1 MSADS
6 KPILVIGGG
15 ISGVTVALEAA
26 EAGYEVILLEK
37 SPSLGGRVAQMNLY
51 FPKLCSPFCGL
62 EINYRRLRTNP
73 RIKIYTLAEV
83 TKITGEPKN
92 YTATVELKP
101 RLVNEKC
108 TVCADC
114 VMVCPKERLNPFNYG
129 LGKTKAI
136 YLPHEMALPLRY
148 VIDPEVCPGAS
159 CGQCL
164 SACKYQAIDLTM
176 KPQTIAVKA
185 GAVVYATGWKPYP
198 AEKIDNLGFGKIPN
212 VITNVMM
219 ERLSAP
225 NGPTQG
231 KILRLS
237 DRKPVESVAFVQC
250 AGSRDENHL
259 AYCSSV
265 CCLAAL
271 KQASY
276 VRAQYPEAKLFMFYI
291 DLRALGRMEDFLEKI
306 KAETGI
312 ELIKGQVAKV
322 SEEAGTGRVTVEAEE
337 VLQGCKRRETVDLV
351 VLATGM
357 MPEAGAELP
366 LPAVRDEFGFL
377 VAQNGGPG
385 AAGVAKR
392 PADVVHSIQDAT
404 GAALKAIQ
412 TLSGAG
418 SKPVALKE

>member
-1 MSADS
+1 MNPDC

-15 ISGVTVALEAA
+15 ISGITVALEAA
-26 EAGYEVILLEK
+26 EAGYEVALLEK
-37 SPSLGGRVAQMNLY
+37 SPSLGGRVAQLNLY
-51 FPKLCSPFCGL
+51 FPKLCPPFCGL
-62 EINYRRLRTNP
+62 EINYRRLRSNP
-73 RIKIYTLAEV
+73 RIKIHTLAEV
-83 TKITGEPKN
+83 TRITGEPKN

-108 TVCADC
+108 TACGDC
-114 VMVCPKERLNPFNYG
+114 VAACPKQRPNPFNYG
-129 LGKTKAI
+129 LNQTKAI
-136 YLPHEMALPLRY
+136 YLPHEMALPMRY
-148 VIDPEVCPGAS
+148 VIDPQVCPGVS

-164 SACKYQAIDLTM
+164 SACKYQAIDLMM
-176 KPQTIAVKA
+176 KPQTIELKA

-212 VITNVMM
+212 VITNVIM
-219 ERLSAP
+219 ERLAAA

-231 KILRLS
+231 KILRPS
-237 DRKPVESVAFVQC
+237 DQKPVSSVAFVQC

-265 CCLAAL
+265 CCLASL

-276 VRAQYPEAKLFMFYI
+276 VRSQYPEAKLYMFYI

-306 KAETGI
+306 KAETG
-312 ELIKGQVAKV
+312 LTLLKGKVAKV

-337 VLQGCKRRETVDLV
+337 VLAGRKRRETVDLV

-357 MPEAGAELP
+357 MPELGANLP

-385 AAGVAKR
+385 AAGTAKR
-392 PADVVHSIQDAT
+392 PADVANSIQDAT

-412 TLSGAG
+412 TIVA
-418 SKPVALKE
+418 PV

>member
-1 MSADS
+1 MSAEQ
-6 KPILVIGGG
+6 KNILVIGGG
-15 ISGVTVALEAA
+15 ISGITVALEAA
-26 EAGYEVILLEK
+26 EAGYEVTLLEK
-37 SPSLGGRVAQMNLY
+37 SPSLGGRVAQLNLY
-51 FPKLCSPFCGL
+51 FPKLCPPFCGL
-62 EINYRRLRTNP
+62 EINYRRLRSNP
-73 RIKIYTLAEV
+73 KIKIHTLAEV
-83 TKITGEPKN
+83 TRITGEPKN

-108 TVCADC
+108 TACDAC
-114 VMVCPKERLNPFNYG
+114 VAACPKERPNPFNYG
-129 LGKTKAI
+129 LDQTKAI
-136 YLPHEMALPLRY
+136 YLPHEMALPMRY
-148 VIDPEVCPGAS
+148 VIDSEVCPGVS

-164 SACKYQAIDLTM
+164 SACKYQAIDLMM
-176 KPQTIAVKA
+176 KPQTIELKA

-212 VITNVMM
+212 VITNVIM
-219 ERLSAP
+219 ERLAAA

-231 KILRLS
+231 KILRPS
-237 DRKPVESVAFVQC
+237 DLKPVSSVAFVQC

-265 CCLAAL
+265 CCLASL

-276 VRAQYPEAKLFMFYI
+276 VRSQYPEAKLYMFYI

-306 KAETGI
+306 KAETGL
-312 ELIKGQVAKV
+312 ELIKGKVAKV

-337 VLQGCKRRETVDLV
+337 VLAGRKRRETVDLV

-357 MPEAGAELP
+357 MPELGANPP

-377 VAQNGGPG
+377 VARNGGPG
-385 AAGVAKR
+385 AAGTAKR
-392 PADVVHSIQDAT
+392 PADVANSIQDAT

-412 TLSGAG
+412 TLVS
-418 SKPVALKE
+418 PV